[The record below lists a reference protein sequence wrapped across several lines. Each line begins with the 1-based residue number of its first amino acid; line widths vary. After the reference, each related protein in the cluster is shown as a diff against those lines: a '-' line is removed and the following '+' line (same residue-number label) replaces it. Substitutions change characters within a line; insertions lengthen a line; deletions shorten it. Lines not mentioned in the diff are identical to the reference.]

1 MYSIR
6 SVIAVDVGE
15 RCWYSQFQAD
25 GGADGGHGFSFNSAE
40 SQEAKSTNDESQRRR
55 IC

>member
-1 MYSIR
+1 ME
-6 SVIAVDVGE
+6 GLME
-15 RCWYSQFQAD
+15 
-25 GGADGGHGFSFNSAE
+25 GHGLSFNSAK